1 MKINKSLS
9 NNIWLEKVIDKNLVE
24 KLSQIKLIPQLF
36 SKLLVSRGIDENN
49 IENFLKPNI
58 SSDIPNPFDL
68 KDVKKSVDRI
78 ILALKKMKK

>member
-9 NNIWLEKVIDKNLVE
+9 NNIWLEKVIDKILLKIITN
-24 KLSQIKLIPQLF
+24 KINSPTF

-58 SSDIPNPFDL
+58 SSDIPNHL
-68 KDVKKSVDRI
+68 I
-78 ILALKKMKK
+78 